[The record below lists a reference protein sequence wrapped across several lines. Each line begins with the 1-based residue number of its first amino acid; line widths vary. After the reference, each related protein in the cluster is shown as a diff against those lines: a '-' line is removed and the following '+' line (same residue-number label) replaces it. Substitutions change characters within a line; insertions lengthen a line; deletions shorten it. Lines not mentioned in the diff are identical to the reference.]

1 MTKTK
6 TSARIKDKNPARSET
21 IDQCV
26 IYAQSIGAF
35 NAGFE
40 VDHTKNSEH
49 AGCDGLG
56 KKHIRKAKRALHRLI
71 ALSPACIEGRAPLTR
86 KELAAKAGVLKN
98 MAPTGGTL
106 EFDPIEKVFLRLFAR
121 EVEDYCQAEVAS

>member
-1 MTKTK
+1 MTK
-6 TSARIKDKNPARSET
+6 IKDKKPTRSET

-40 VDHTKNSEH
+40 VDHTRNSEH
-49 AGCDGLG
+49 AGCEGLG
-56 KKHIRKAKRALHRLI
+56 RKHLRKAKRALHRLI
-71 ALSPACIEGRAPLTR
+71 ALSPAGIEGRAPLAR
-86 KELAAKAGVLKN
+86 EELAAKAGVLKN
-98 MAPTGGTL
+98 MAPTGEIL

-121 EVEDYCQAEVAS
+121 EVEDYCQAEAAS